1 MSILKLVMSPRRFL
15 PLLMFAALGCGSSA
29 PRTLD
34 AEGEAALRAEMSK
47 VESVEQQH
55 FKSQPPPKE
64 AANVNEGEVNRMN
77 EGSNV
82 GERAF

>member
-1 MSILKLVMSPRRFL
+1 MSIYRLVPFRSRFL
-15 PLLMFAALGCGSSA
+15 PLLMLAALGCGSSA
-29 PRTLD
+29 PKTLD

-64 AANVNEGEVNRMN
+64 APSVNEGEGNRMN